1 MLNSVKGKK
10 LIPFI
15 ASVLLIQAS
24 TPVIGMAESLDSLNE
39 KEKQANQA
47 SLAIN
52 EEINTALN
60 DVNSKYTAIEKLKTK
75 IAAAEETLKTSKEE
89 ITITEKNI
97 ERRKEAVAERMRTVQ
112 LNGDQR
118 GIQALLEAKSLSD
131 FVNRAFTLSLLQN
144 NAKEKVESLTAEKE
158 KLTDLQEKVTATQ
171 KALME
176 NETKLQA
183 EAQTMDAKVISLK
196 EKLAANQ
203 ALISKIAEDKATEQ
217 KRIADEQAAE
227 KARKEAAEKAE
238 QASSSSTTETSTSER
253 SSASSNESTD
263 NTTPSQQPG
272 TNDNSTNNS
281 NGQVLYMESTAYSWR
296 EAGASPFSFL
306 GIDLRKQSNVIAV
319 DPSVIKLGSL
329 VKVDGY
335 GFAIAGDTGGAI
347 KGNIIDVH
355 FDTVN
360 QCRIWGRR
368 HNVRVEIQ

>member
-1 MLNSVKGKK
+1 VLNSVKGKK

>member
-238 QASSSSTTETSTSER
+238 QASSSSTTEASTSER